1 MYFNENVSE
10 KHAFQTWCSAHTN
23 SQNEIF
29 NVTPD
34 TDQTP
39 ELTQQ
44 VPRSVTV
51 WTMFTKK
58 LKTKKLKDHSLNIHF
73 SRVYKEKPMKR
84 ACNMIQSKQYYKVE
98 NGRRYLGQE
107 SPVQI

>member
-10 KHAFQTWCSAHTN
+10 THAFQTWCSAHTN

-39 ELTQQ
+39 E
-44 VPRSVTV
+44 
-51 WTMFTKK
+51 
-58 LKTKKLKDHSLNIHF
+58 
-73 SRVYKEKPMKR
+73 
-84 ACNMIQSKQYYKVE
+84 
-98 NGRRYLGQE
+98 
-107 SPVQI
+107 

>member
-10 KHAFQTWCSAHTN
+10 THAFQAWCSAHTN

-39 ELTQQ
+39 
-44 VPRSVTV
+44 
-51 WTMFTKK
+51 
-58 LKTKKLKDHSLNIHF
+58 
-73 SRVYKEKPMKR
+73 
-84 ACNMIQSKQYYKVE
+84 A
-98 NGRRYLGQE
+98 
-107 SPVQI
+107 